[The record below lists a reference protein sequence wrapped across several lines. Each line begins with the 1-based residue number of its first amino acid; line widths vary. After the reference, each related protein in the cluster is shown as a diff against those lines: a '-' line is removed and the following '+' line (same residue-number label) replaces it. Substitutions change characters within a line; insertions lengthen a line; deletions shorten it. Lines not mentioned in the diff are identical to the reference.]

1 MEKTTLE
8 KLIVEHPDM
17 PAPYGAYSTVVRAGD
32 FLFVSG
38 QAGIDPDTGAKAG
51 EDFESQ
57 ARQAFENLKT
67 CLHCSGC
74 SMDDVVKV
82 ITWLG
87 DANERSALNELFG
100 EYFPKD
106 PPARS
111 TPIVD
116 LPMGLLLS
124 IEATAIAPS

>member
-1 MEKTTLE
+1 MRKS
-8 KLIVEHPDM
+8 VVDHPDM
-17 PAPYGAYSTVVRAGD
+17 PQPYGAYSTVVRAGG

-38 QAGIDPDTGAKAG
+38 QAGIVPDTGEKAG

-57 ARQAFENLKT
+57 ARQAFENLRT
-67 CLHCSGC
+67 CLSCSGS

-87 DANERSALNELFG
+87 DANERAALNDLFA
-100 EYFPKD
+100 EYFPHD
-106 PPARS
+106 APARS

-124 IEATAIAPS
+124 IEATAIAHS

>member
-1 MEKTTLE
+1 MGKLDLE
-8 KLIVEHPDM
+8 KSVVDHPNM
-17 PAPYGAYSTVVRAGD
+17 PEPYGAYSTVVRAGD

-38 QAGIDPDTGAKAG
+38 QVGIVPRTGQKAG

-67 CLHCSGC
+67 CLECAGA
-74 SMDDVVKV
+74 SMGDVVKV

-87 DANERSALNELFG
+87 DPEERTALNELFR
-100 EYFPKD
+100 EYFLHD
-106 PPARS
+106 APARS

-124 IEATAIAPS
+124 IEATAIARP